1 MLLYRLLISAFAL
14 VVLTRAALR
23 GDARA
28 LRDRL
33 GRTAPDATL
42 AHIWLHAA
50 SNGELASARPVVDAV
65 LAAFPQTPLLI
76 TCNSA
81 TGVALARSWGID
93 RISAHLAPVD
103 LSRVA
108 RRVIKRWKVR
118 AMLTMEAEL
127 WPHRILSCPG
137 PVVVLGARMSAGTA
151 KSWAR
156 LDRLASK
163 VLKRVTY
170 ASAQDAGSRERLVA
184 LGLSADRFG
193 PDLNLKA
200 LYRPRTIH
208 DPALSAAFDRADTW
222 LAASTHDGEDS
233 IIAQAH
239 RLALRQRPDLRLI
252 LAPRHPKR
260 GDEIAATL
268 SRAGLTFARRSKGDA
283 PGDSSVYLAD
293 TIGEMPL
300 WYGLAGVCFVA
311 GSLTDRGGH
320 TPFEPAAHGQ
330 AILHGPDVANFA
342 DSYTALRVAGA
353 ACQAPTADA
362 IAQALIDLADPAL
375 QTELGARARTVLA
388 AEVPADRTLEDTIT
402 ALR

>member
-1 MLLYRLLISAFAL
+1 
-14 VVLTRAALR
+14 V
-23 GDARA
+23 
-28 LRDRL
+28 
-33 GRTAPDATL
+33 

-163 VLKRVTY
+163 VLKHVT
-170 ASAQDAGSRERLVA
+170 
-184 LGLSADRFG
+184 
-193 PDLNLKA
+193 
-200 LYRPRTIH
+200 
-208 DPALSAAFDRADTW
+208 
-222 LAASTHDGEDS
+222 
-233 IIAQAH
+233 
-239 RLALRQRPDLRLI
+239 
-252 LAPRHPKR
+252 
-260 GDEIAATL
+260 
-268 SRAGLTFARRSKGDA
+268 
-283 PGDSSVYLAD
+283 
-293 TIGEMPL
+293 
-300 WYGLAGVCFVA
+300 
-311 GSLTDRGGH
+311 
-320 TPFEPAAHGQ
+320 
-330 AILHGPDVANFA
+330 
-342 DSYTALRVAGA
+342 
-353 ACQAPTADA
+353 
-362 IAQALIDLADPAL
+362 
-375 QTELGARARTVLA
+375 
-388 AEVPADRTLEDTIT
+388 
-402 ALR
+402 